1 MVGIEAAQITDL
13 KKPTMQLNL
22 GGHSPE
28 LQENLVIH
36 QFGHALGLE
45 NEHQR
50 SDFWDTVGRH
60 LDIEQM
66 KMDPFVNPSQTPEDG
81 ERMFQQ
87 NWGANMGEQS
97 VNSLSEYDPDS
108 IMHHW

>member
-13 KKPTMQLNL
+13 REPTMQLNL
-22 GGHSPE
+22 GGHTPE
-28 LQENLVIH
+28 LQESLVIH

-50 SDFWDTVGRH
+50 SDFWDVLGKY
-60 LDIEQM
+60 LDIEKM
-66 KMDPFVNPSQTPEDG
+66 KADPLVGSVFDAGWARAPSSP
-81 ERMFQQ
+81 
-87 NWGANMGEQS
+87 GEQS

-108 IMHHW
+108 IMHYG